1 MLSINQ
7 TTNAT
12 LPTTYKQLMIKRARL
27 QLAMLRPPRLVEDPQ
42 AANLLDVC
50 LY

>member
-7 TTNAT
+7 TPGAT

-27 QLAMLRPPRLVEDPQ
+27 QLAVVHPPRLVEHPQ
-42 AANLLDVC
+42 AGNLVNVC